1 MSANGPSDA
10 LLMLVFPPIEQV
22 DKIKMIQDLVPSRS
36 LTNAMTNGR
45 GSLSLFPLPP
55 QSHLADALIAAE
67 TQAEARGRRARRRL
81 VGGRPG
87 A

>member
-22 DKIKMIQDLVPSRS
+22 DKIKMIQDLVPFPNKRDDKW
-36 LTNAMTNGR
+36 AWF
-45 GSLSLFPLPP
+45 SLSLFPLPP